1 MHIKILYIGLIVFFA
16 FVKQSR
22 GNDTLRVEKPAAITL
37 PVMMD
42 GWVIYKKDQGV
53 QLEWSNL
60 TELDV
65 EIYKVERSANGV
77 DFKPICEFKP
87 KENNNGK
94 ASYTAFDEKPLSG
107 NNYYRIYVMEKAG
120 KPFYSR
126 ILKVDMST
134 TQKGFMIY
142 PVPVTGN
149 HIWVQLTNLKLGPY
163 LITIANLSGQI
174 IYQESV
180 KNYGTVTTTTIPV
193 PPVMRAGMYV
203 INVAGVDYRESKNI
217 VVK

>member
-1 MHIKILYIGLIVFFA
+1 MRIRILYIGLFVFLA
-16 FVKQSR
+16 FVKQTKA
-22 GNDTLRVEKPAAITL
+22 NDTMRVVKPAAVVL

-42 GWVIYKKDQGV
+42 GWVVYKKDQGV
-53 QLEWSNL
+53 QLEWTNL

-65 EIYKVERSANGV
+65 EVYKVERSSNGV

-94 ASYTAFDEKPLSG
+94 ASYSAFDDKPLDG
-107 NNYYRIYVMEKAG
+107 NNFYRIYVLEKAG

-134 TQKGFMIY
+134 TQKGFSIY
-142 PVPVTGN
+142 PVPVTGS

-174 IYQESV
+174 VYQETV
-180 KNYGTVTTTTIPV
+180 KNHGSVTTTTIAV
-193 PPVMRAGMYV
+193 PSVMRAGMYV
-203 INVAGVDYRESKNI
+203 VNVSGVDYRESKNI
-217 VVK
+217 LVK